1 MAVFPRS
8 ACSSLGS
15 QAWIAQPST
24 AKAARSTAFRRAW
37 WWDSFRDYFPLSLR
51 QEDEFDPAKRLP
63 TAAGLSRK
71 NRDLDV
77 ALATV
82 ACFYIF
88 AVVNVNFFLPFWRE
102 ILFAVGILDAS
113 FKSLQAGL
121 RRNRSIAVVV
131 GECSRGASCPP
142 GTCDIILNKRK
153 GIIRLALNTG
163 TPLGSQPQGITSL
176 RAAKAVPQVLQVLAP
191 EFLSAPGCLAALS
204 ACFRIACRFKWLL
217 EPDSCAITI
226 ECPTDEDVLKYQA
239 IYRSELEK
247 TPTPSM
253 RRTTTS
259 TFFHRRCD
267 RQNHQSFVSWLLR
280 QIPNV
285 NQSSIF
291 PLTLRES
298 SFGWLGHLEI
308 WDDSA
313 VVAQINHNPREV
325 DRLTF
330 GTCNGS
336 TSTPDT
342 QKPSSNWWTSTSTPT
357 PKFSFSD
364 DYFARPSRH
373 HPLRQA
379 TTKFTINVKSLKFV
393 ATNGSSSDDI
403 TPDDSSFNQ
412 DARAFHCCSTT
423 TAKPSGTP
431 AASTAAPNAA
441 TNATTAPRT
450 TAPAPTAGAGASTG
464 GSGGANTSGQRTN
477 PLVIKGPRIFDSVTG
492 QYFGV
497 RGVDYYPRPNGGPLN
512 VNNYD
517 FFTAEFK
524 HVWGRDVPQFS
535 ALNANTIR
543 LYAVDPDG
551 DHTEFMCAL
560 QAAGIYVVVDLASS
574 CPGCEVTADA
584 APACYPASYKERGQ
598 KIISNFAKYDNVL
611 GFSGGNE
618 INHRTQ
624 GNPPKWNAPCQKKF
638 IRDMRAY
645 IKSCPEM
652 RQIPVGLV
660 IADTYR
666 DWNAM
671 YYNCRT
677 DPNDELE
684 TAEWF
689 GINVYPDSTCSATA
703 SRASNYS
710 IPTLLTEFGCLSPAF
725 PTVDGYEGQR
735 TFHDAK
741 WMNDREY
748 SDVFNGGMVF
758 EYSTE
763 LANSQSTSAFP
774 FKKVGPQNYGLG
786 YLSPENCDEVNIP
799 CEFIRFPNFDNL
811 AKAYGATDTSTSR
824 RCSHLWCHPIGHS
837 RRLLSEFT
845 WVSDGKTNLVCPPKS
860 TFQCPNVGSL
870 PPAPTPTAGG
880 SKRPAANSSTTVPSF
895 AGNSTSKPSSTPS
908 KTTKETG
915 FSISNTFGEA
925 IDVAV
930 YEGAS
935 AIHPETEEAPPSP
948 QDPIIESPKPTH
960 KPNGTKNGTNST
972 INKPRSRHSAAPA
985 AWNVGGVASVVVTAA
1000 CLLVAFV

>member
-1 MAVFPRS
+1 MVKV
-8 ACSSLGS
+8 SS
-15 QAWIAQPST
+15 
-24 AKAARSTAFRRAW
+24 
-37 WWDSFRDYFPLSLR
+37 
-51 QEDEFDPAKRLP
+51 
-63 TAAGLSRK
+63 
-71 NRDLDV
+71 
-77 ALATV
+77 TV
-82 ACFYIF
+82 
-88 AVVNVNFFLPFWRE
+88 
-102 ILFAVGILDAS
+102 
-113 FKSLQAGL
+113 
-121 RRNRSIAVVV
+121 
-131 GECSRGASCPP
+131 
-142 GTCDIILNKRK
+142 
-153 GIIRLALNTG
+153 LALLLST
-163 TPLGSQPQGITSL
+163 
-176 RAAKAVPQVLQVLAP
+176 VLASADAHGLARDDNTPSPNTFP
-191 EFLSAPGCLAALS
+191 EV
-204 ACFRIACRFKWLL
+204 R
-217 EPDSCAITI
+217 
-226 ECPTDEDVLKYQA
+226 
-239 IYRSELEK
+239 
-247 TPTPSM
+247 PTP
-253 RRTTTS
+253 
-259 TFFHRRCD
+259 
-267 RQNHQSFVSWLLR
+267 
-280 QIPNV
+280 
-285 NQSSIF
+285 
-291 PLTLRES
+291 PLVP
-298 SFGWLGHLEI
+298 G
-308 WDDSA
+308 
-313 VVAQINHNPREV
+313 
-325 DRLTF
+325 
-330 GTCNGS
+330 NGS

-342 QKPSSNWWTSTSTPT
+342 QKPSSTGGPSTSTPT
-357 PKFSFSD
+357 PK
-364 DYFARPSRH
+364 APS
-373 HPLRQA
+373 PTTTSPSQSPSSTPPA
-379 TTKFTINVKSLKFV
+379 TTKSRSTSSP
-393 ATNGSSSDDI
+393 SSSSPPTAAPVTTSPPTTVPSTK
-403 TPDDSSFNQ
+403 TP
-412 DARAFHCCSTT
+412 APSTAAPQT

-450 TAPAPTAGAGASTG
+450 TAPAPTAGAGAGTG
-464 GSGGANTSGQRTN
+464 GSGGANTGGQRTN

-611 GFSGGNE
+611 GFSGGNG

-689 GINVYPDSTCSATA
+689 GINVYVHCDDISDPKNAAGFNMLRDSFKSF
-703 SRASNYS
+703 NYS

-774 FKKVGPQNYGLG
+774 VQEGRSSELRSGL
-786 YLSPENCDEVNIP
+786 S
-799 CEFIRFPNFDNL
+799 
-811 AKAYGATDTSTSR
+811 
-824 RCSHLWCHPIGHS
+824 
-837 RRLLSEFT
+837 
-845 WVSDGKTNLVCPPKS
+845 
-860 TFQCPNVGSL
+860 
-870 PPAPTPTAGG
+870 
-880 SKRPAANSSTTVPSF
+880 
-895 AGNSTSKPSSTPS
+895 
-908 KTTKETG
+908 
-915 FSISNTFGEA
+915 
-925 IDVAV
+925 VAR
-930 YEGAS
+930 EL
-935 AIHPETEEAPPSP
+935 
-948 QDPIIESPKPTH
+948 
-960 KPNGTKNGTNST
+960 
-972 INKPRSRHSAAPA
+972 R
-985 AWNVGGVASVVVTAA
+985 
-1000 CLLVAFV
+1000 